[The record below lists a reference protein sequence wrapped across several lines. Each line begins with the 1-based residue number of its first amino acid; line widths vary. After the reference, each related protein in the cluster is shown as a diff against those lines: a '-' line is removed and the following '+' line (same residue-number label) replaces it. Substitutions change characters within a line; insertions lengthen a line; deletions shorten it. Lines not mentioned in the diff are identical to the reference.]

1 MPETDSVLAEC
12 IDLNSTLKK
21 HMTLT
26 IEKSVLGK
34 PVTRIGGYF
43 TDPYY
48 MDAKI
53 GYLFDKIYI
62 PDSVKIITGSA
73 FSECTNV
80 KSIYIP
86 DSVEK
91 IGDKAFEECTNLQSV
106 RLPNDLDKIEFGCFY
121 NCKNLRKI
129 VIPNGVQKIESNA
142 FVGCEKLEI
151 YIPASV
157 KKIGKYITLTD
168 VKKIYC
174 QKNTVAQKYAKKNKV
189 AVEIT
194 GTKRTQQNYVAQ
206 KLLLKKNAVTLK
218 PDSSYRVEAEM
229 VPFYASKQEL
239 AYSSNKPEIAAVSDE
254 GFVTAKKAGSAVIT
268 VKTTDGSKKKVK
280 LKVTVRPGKPV
291 NFIVQKNTVA
301 QKYAKKNKVAV
312 EITGTKRTQQNYV
325 AQKLLLKKNAVT
337 LKPDSSYRVEAEMVP
352 FYASKQELAYSSNK
366 PEIAAVS
373 DEGFVT
379 AKKAGSA
386 VITVKTTDGSKK
398 KVKLKV
404 TVRPGK
410 PVNFIVQKKG
420 KKKAVFSWDPV
431 AGAAGY
437 EVAQADSQKGKYTTI
452 WQQKKKTSVELKIS
466 KDKYYKVRAWY
477 KKDGELIYGAF
488 SKAIKAS

>member
-1 MPETDSVLAEC
+1 MFRQFKNIMLKGIMLFALFCILPIMAANAADNEANPFEGKIYESDYAYFENAVAVNHVVYRYMPETDSVLAEC

-34 PVTRIGGYF
+34 PVTEIGGYF

-62 PDSVKIITGSA
+62 PDSVKSINGPS

-86 DSVEK
+86 DSVKK
-91 IGDKAFEECTNLQSV
+91 IDGQAFEECTSLQSV
-106 RLPNDLDKIEFGCFY
+106 RLPNGLKEIKYGCFY

-129 VIPNGVQKIESNA
+129 VIPNGVQKIGADA
-142 FVGCEKLEI
+142 FAGCEKLEI
-151 YIPASV
+151 YIPTSV
-157 KKIGKYITLTD
+157 RKIGKYITLTD

-174 QKNTVAQKYAKKNKV
+174 QKNTVAYKYAKKNKV

-218 PDSSYRVEAEM
+218 PNSSYRVEAEM

-239 AYSSNKPEIAAVSDE
+239 AYSSNKPEIVAVSDE

-268 VKTTDGSKKKVK
+268 VKTTDGSKKKVR
-280 LKVTVRPGKPV
+280 LKVTVRPEKPV
-291 NFIVQKNTVA
+291 NFIA
-301 QKYAKKNKVAV
+301 
-312 EITGTKRTQQNYV
+312 
-325 AQKLLLKKNAVT
+325 
-337 LKPDSSYRVEAEMVP
+337 
-352 FYASKQELAYSSNK
+352 
-366 PEIAAVS
+366 
-373 DEGFVT
+373 
-379 AKKAGSA
+379 
-386 VITVKTTDGSKK
+386 
-398 KVKLKV
+398 
-404 TVRPGK
+404 
-410 PVNFIVQKKG
+410 QKKG

-452 WQQKKKTSVELKIS
+452 CQQKKKTSVELKIS

>member
-1 MPETDSVLAEC
+1 MFRQFKNIMLKGIMLFALFCILPVLAAHAADNEANPFEGKIYSSGYAYFENAVAVNHVVYRYMPETDSVLAEC

-34 PVTRIGGYF
+34 PVTEIGGYF

-291 NFIVQKNTVA
+291 NFIVQK
-301 QKYAKKNKVAV
+301 
-312 EITGTKRTQQNYV
+312 
-325 AQKLLLKKNAVT
+325 
-337 LKPDSSYRVEAEMVP
+337 
-352 FYASKQELAYSSNK
+352 
-366 PEIAAVS
+366 
-373 DEGFVT
+373 
-379 AKKAGSA
+379 
-386 VITVKTTDGSKK
+386 
-398 KVKLKV
+398 
-404 TVRPGK
+404 
-410 PVNFIVQKKG
+410 KG

-466 KDKYYKVRAWY
+466 KDKYYKVSAWY

>member
-1 MPETDSVLAEC
+1 MFRQFKNIMLKGIMLFALFCILPVMAANAADNEENPFEGKIYESDYAYFENAVAVNHVVYRYMPETDSVLAEC

-34 PVTRIGGYF
+34 PVTEIGGYF

-62 PDSVKIITGSA
+62 PDSVKSINGPS

-91 IGDKAFEECTNLQSV
+91 IDDQAFEECTSLQSV
-106 RLPNDLDKIEFGCFY
+106 RLPNGLKEIKSGCFY

-142 FVGCEKLEI
+142 FTGCKKLEI
-151 YIPASV
+151 YIPTSV
-157 KKIGKYITLTD
+157 RKIGKYITLTD

-174 QKNTVAQKYAKKNKV
+174 QKNTVAYKYAKKNKV

-194 GTKRTQQNYVAQ
+194 GTKRTQQNHVAQ

-218 PDSSYRVEAEM
+218 PNSSYQVEAEM

-254 GFVTAKKAGSAVIT
+254 GVVTAKKAGSAVIT
-268 VKTTDGSKKKVK
+268 VKTTDGSKKKVR
-280 LKVTVRPGKPV
+280 LKVTVRPGKPM
-291 NFIVQKNTVA
+291 NFIA
-301 QKYAKKNKVAV
+301 
-312 EITGTKRTQQNYV
+312 
-325 AQKLLLKKNAVT
+325 
-337 LKPDSSYRVEAEMVP
+337 
-352 FYASKQELAYSSNK
+352 
-366 PEIAAVS
+366 
-373 DEGFVT
+373 
-379 AKKAGSA
+379 
-386 VITVKTTDGSKK
+386 
-398 KVKLKV
+398 
-404 TVRPGK
+404 
-410 PVNFIVQKKG
+410 QKKG

>member
-1 MPETDSVLAEC
+1 MFRQFKNIMLKGIMLFALFCILPIMAANAADNEANPFEGKIYESDYAYFENAVAVNHVVYRYMPETDSVLAEC

-34 PVTRIGGYF
+34 PVTEIGGYF

-62 PDSVKIITGSA
+62 PDSVKSINGPS

-86 DSVEK
+86 DNVEK
-91 IGDKAFEECTNLQSV
+91 IDDQAFEECTSLQSV
-106 RLPNDLDKIEFGCFY
+106 RLPNGLKEIKSGCFY

-142 FVGCEKLEI
+142 FTGCKKLEI
-151 YIPASV
+151 YIPTSV
-157 KKIGKYITLTD
+157 RKIGKYITLTD

-174 QKNTVAQKYAKKNKV
+174 QKNTVAYKYAKKNKV

-194 GTKRTQQNYVAQ
+194 GTKRTQQNHVAQ

-218 PDSSYRVEAEM
+218 PNSSYRVEAEM

-254 GFVTAKKAGSAVIT
+254 GVVTAKKAGSAVIT

-280 LKVTVRPGKPV
+280 LKVTVRPGKPM
-291 NFIVQKNTVA
+291 NFIA
-301 QKYAKKNKVAV
+301 
-312 EITGTKRTQQNYV
+312 
-325 AQKLLLKKNAVT
+325 
-337 LKPDSSYRVEAEMVP
+337 
-352 FYASKQELAYSSNK
+352 
-366 PEIAAVS
+366 
-373 DEGFVT
+373 
-379 AKKAGSA
+379 
-386 VITVKTTDGSKK
+386 
-398 KVKLKV
+398 
-404 TVRPGK
+404 
-410 PVNFIVQKKG
+410 QKKG
-420 KKKAVFSWDPV
+420 KKRAVFSWNPV

-437 EVAQADSQKGKYTTI
+437 EIAQADSQKGKYTTI

>member
-1 MPETDSVLAEC
+1 MFRQFKNIMLKGIMLFALFCILPVMAANAADNEENPFEGKIYESDYAYFENAVAVNHVVYRYMPETDSVLAEC

-34 PVTRIGGYF
+34 PVTEIGGYF

-62 PDSVKIITGSA
+62 PDSVKSINGPS

-91 IGDKAFEECTNLQSV
+91 IDDQAFEECTSLQSV
-106 RLPNDLDKIEFGCFY
+106 RLPNGLKEIKSGCFY

-142 FVGCEKLEI
+142 FTGCKKLEI
-151 YIPASV
+151 YIPTSV
-157 KKIGKYITLTD
+157 RKIGKYITLTD

-174 QKNTVAQKYAKKNKV
+174 QKNTVAYKYAKKNKV

-254 GFVTAKKAGSAVIT
+254 GVVTAKKAGSAVIT
-268 VKTTDGSKKKVK
+268 VKTTDGSKKKVR
-280 LKVTVRPGKPV
+280 LKVTVRPGKPM
-291 NFIVQKNTVA
+291 NFIA
-301 QKYAKKNKVAV
+301 
-312 EITGTKRTQQNYV
+312 
-325 AQKLLLKKNAVT
+325 
-337 LKPDSSYRVEAEMVP
+337 
-352 FYASKQELAYSSNK
+352 
-366 PEIAAVS
+366 
-373 DEGFVT
+373 
-379 AKKAGSA
+379 
-386 VITVKTTDGSKK
+386 
-398 KVKLKV
+398 
-404 TVRPGK
+404 
-410 PVNFIVQKKG
+410 QKKG

>member
-1 MPETDSVLAEC
+1 MFRQFKNIMLKGIMLFALFCILPIMAANAADNEANPFEGKIYESDYAYFENAVAVNHVVYRYMSETDSVLAEC

-34 PVTRIGGYF
+34 PVTEIGGYF

-62 PDSVKIITGSA
+62 PDSVKSINGPS

-86 DSVEK
+86 DSVKK
-91 IGDKAFEECTNLQSV
+91 IDGQAFEECTSLQSV
-106 RLPNDLDKIEFGCFY
+106 RLPNGLKEIKYGCFY

-129 VIPNGVQKIESNA
+129 VIPNGVQKIGADA
-142 FVGCEKLEI
+142 FAGCEKLEI
-151 YIPASV
+151 YIPTSV
-157 KKIGKYITLTD
+157 RKIGKYITLTD

-174 QKNTVAQKYAKKNKV
+174 QKNTVAYKYAKKNKV

-218 PDSSYRVEAEM
+218 PNSSYRVEAEM

-239 AYSSNKPEIAAVSDE
+239 TYSSNKPEIVAVSDE

-280 LKVTVRPGKPV
+280 LKVTVRPEKPV
-291 NFIVQKNTVA
+291 NFIA
-301 QKYAKKNKVAV
+301 
-312 EITGTKRTQQNYV
+312 
-325 AQKLLLKKNAVT
+325 
-337 LKPDSSYRVEAEMVP
+337 
-352 FYASKQELAYSSNK
+352 
-366 PEIAAVS
+366 
-373 DEGFVT
+373 
-379 AKKAGSA
+379 
-386 VITVKTTDGSKK
+386 
-398 KVKLKV
+398 
-404 TVRPGK
+404 
-410 PVNFIVQKKG
+410 QKKG

-452 WQQKKKTSVELKIS
+452 CQQKKKTSVELKIS

>member
-1 MPETDSVLAEC
+1 MFRQFKNIMLKGIMLFALFCILPIMAANAADNEANPFEGKIYESDYAYFENAVAVNHVVYRYMPETDSVLAEC

-34 PVTRIGGYF
+34 PVTEIGGYF

-62 PDSVKIITGSA
+62 PDSVKSINGPS

-86 DSVEK
+86 DSVKK
-91 IGDKAFEECTNLQSV
+91 IDGQAFEECTSLQSV
-106 RLPNDLDKIEFGCFY
+106 RLPNGLKEIKYGCFY

-129 VIPNGVQKIESNA
+129 VIPNGVQKIGADA
-142 FVGCEKLEI
+142 FAGCEKLEI
-151 YIPASV
+151 YIPTSV
-157 KKIGKYITLTD
+157 RKIGKYITLTD

-174 QKNTVAQKYAKKNKV
+174 QKNTVAYKYAKKNKV

-218 PDSSYRVEAEM
+218 PNSSYRVEAEM

-268 VKTTDGSKKKVK
+268 VKTTDGSKKKVR
-280 LKVTVRPGKPV
+280 LKVTVRPEKPV
-291 NFIVQKNTVA
+291 NFIA
-301 QKYAKKNKVAV
+301 
-312 EITGTKRTQQNYV
+312 
-325 AQKLLLKKNAVT
+325 
-337 LKPDSSYRVEAEMVP
+337 
-352 FYASKQELAYSSNK
+352 
-366 PEIAAVS
+366 
-373 DEGFVT
+373 
-379 AKKAGSA
+379 
-386 VITVKTTDGSKK
+386 
-398 KVKLKV
+398 
-404 TVRPGK
+404 
-410 PVNFIVQKKG
+410 QKKG

-452 WQQKKKTSVELKIS
+452 CQQKKKTSVELKIS

>member
-1 MPETDSVLAEC
+1 MFRQFKNIMLKGIMLFALFCILPVMAANAADNEENPFEGKIYESDYAYFENAVAVNHVVYRYMPETDSVLAEC

-34 PVTRIGGYF
+34 PVTEIGGYF

-62 PDSVKIITGSA
+62 PDSVKSINGPS

-91 IGDKAFEECTNLQSV
+91 IDDQAFEECTSLQSV
-106 RLPNDLDKIEFGCFY
+106 RLPNGLKEIKSGCFY

-142 FVGCEKLEI
+142 FTGCKKLEI
-151 YIPASV
+151 YIPTSV
-157 KKIGKYITLTD
+157 RKIGKYITLTD

-174 QKNTVAQKYAKKNKV
+174 QKNTVAYKYAKKNKV

-194 GTKRTQQNYVAQ
+194 GTKRTQQNHVAQ

-218 PDSSYRVEAEM
+218 PNSSYQVEAEM

-254 GFVTAKKAGSAVIT
+254 GVVTAKKAGSAVIT
-268 VKTTDGSKKKVK
+268 VKTTDGSKKKVR
-280 LKVTVRPGKPV
+280 LKVTVRPGKPM
-291 NFIVQKNTVA
+291 NFIA
-301 QKYAKKNKVAV
+301 
-312 EITGTKRTQQNYV
+312 
-325 AQKLLLKKNAVT
+325 
-337 LKPDSSYRVEAEMVP
+337 
-352 FYASKQELAYSSNK
+352 
-366 PEIAAVS
+366 
-373 DEGFVT
+373 
-379 AKKAGSA
+379 
-386 VITVKTTDGSKK
+386 
-398 KVKLKV
+398 
-404 TVRPGK
+404 
-410 PVNFIVQKKG
+410 QKKG

-437 EVAQADSQKGKYTTI
+437 EIAQADSQKGKYSTV

>member
-1 MPETDSVLAEC
+1 MFRQFKNIMLKGIMLFALFCILPVMAANAADNEANPFEGKIYESDYAYFENAVAVNHVVYRYMPETDSVLAEC

-26 IEKSVLGK
+26 IEKNVLGK
-34 PVTRIGGYF
+34 PVTEIGGYF

-62 PDSVKIITGSA
+62 PDSVKSINGPS

-86 DSVEK
+86 DSVKK
-91 IGDKAFEECTNLQSV
+91 IDGQAFEECTSLQSV
-106 RLPNDLDKIEFGCFY
+106 RLPNGLKEIKYGCFY

-129 VIPNGVQKIESNA
+129 VIPNGVQKIGADA
-142 FVGCEKLEI
+142 FAGCEKLEI

-157 KKIGKYITLTD
+157 RKIGKYITLTD

-174 QKNTVAQKYAKKNKV
+174 QKNTVAYKYAKKNKV

-218 PDSSYRVEAEM
+218 PNSFYRVEAEM

-268 VKTTDGSKKKVK
+268 VKTTDGSKKKVR
-280 LKVTVRPGKPV
+280 LKVTVRPEKPV
-291 NFIVQKNTVA
+291 NFIA
-301 QKYAKKNKVAV
+301 
-312 EITGTKRTQQNYV
+312 
-325 AQKLLLKKNAVT
+325 
-337 LKPDSSYRVEAEMVP
+337 
-352 FYASKQELAYSSNK
+352 
-366 PEIAAVS
+366 
-373 DEGFVT
+373 
-379 AKKAGSA
+379 
-386 VITVKTTDGSKK
+386 
-398 KVKLKV
+398 
-404 TVRPGK
+404 
-410 PVNFIVQKKG
+410 QKKG

-452 WQQKKKTSVELKIS
+452 CQQKKKTSVELKIS

>member
-1 MPETDSVLAEC
+1 MFRQFKNIMLKGIMLFALFCILPVMAANAADNEENPFEGKIYESDYAYFENAVAVNHVVYRYMPETDSVLAEC

-34 PVTRIGGYF
+34 PVTEIGGYF

-62 PDSVKIITGSA
+62 PDSVKSINGPS

-91 IGDKAFEECTNLQSV
+91 IDDQAFEECTSLQSV
-106 RLPNDLDKIEFGCFY
+106 RLPNGLKEIKSGCFY

-142 FVGCEKLEI
+142 FTGCKKLEI
-151 YIPASV
+151 YIPTSV
-157 KKIGKYITLTD
+157 RKIGKYITLTD

-174 QKNTVAQKYAKKNKV
+174 QKNTVAYKYAKKNKV

-194 GTKRTQQNYVAQ
+194 GTKRTQQNHVAQ

-218 PDSSYRVEAEM
+218 PNSSYQVEAEM

-254 GFVTAKKAGSAVIT
+254 GVVTAKKAGSAVIT
-268 VKTTDGSKKKVK
+268 VKTTDGSKKKVR
-280 LKVTVRPGKPV
+280 LKVTVRPGKPM
-291 NFIVQKNTVA
+291 NFIA
-301 QKYAKKNKVAV
+301 
-312 EITGTKRTQQNYV
+312 
-325 AQKLLLKKNAVT
+325 
-337 LKPDSSYRVEAEMVP
+337 
-352 FYASKQELAYSSNK
+352 
-366 PEIAAVS
+366 
-373 DEGFVT
+373 
-379 AKKAGSA
+379 
-386 VITVKTTDGSKK
+386 
-398 KVKLKV
+398 
-404 TVRPGK
+404 
-410 PVNFIVQKKG
+410 QKKG

-437 EVAQADSQKGKYTTI
+437 EIAQADSQKGKYTTI

>member
-1 MPETDSVLAEC
+1 MFRQFKNIMLKGIMLFALFCILPVMAANAADNEENPFEGKIYESDYAYFENAVAVNHVVYRYMPETDSVLAEC

-34 PVTRIGGYF
+34 PVTEIGGYF

-62 PDSVKIITGSA
+62 PDSVKSINGPS

-86 DSVEK
+86 DNVEK
-91 IGDKAFEECTNLQSV
+91 IDDQAFEECTSLQSV
-106 RLPNDLDKIEFGCFY
+106 RLPNGLKEIKSGCFY

-142 FVGCEKLEI
+142 FTGCKKLEI
-151 YIPASV
+151 YIPTSV
-157 KKIGKYITLTD
+157 RKIGKYITLTD

-174 QKNTVAQKYAKKNKV
+174 QKNTVAYKYAKKNKV

-194 GTKRTQQNYVAQ
+194 GTKRTQQNHVAQ

-218 PDSSYRVEAEM
+218 PNSSYRVEAEM

-254 GFVTAKKAGSAVIT
+254 GVVTAKKAGSAVIT

-280 LKVTVRPGKPV
+280 LKVTVRPGKPM
-291 NFIVQKNTVA
+291 NFIA
-301 QKYAKKNKVAV
+301 
-312 EITGTKRTQQNYV
+312 
-325 AQKLLLKKNAVT
+325 
-337 LKPDSSYRVEAEMVP
+337 
-352 FYASKQELAYSSNK
+352 
-366 PEIAAVS
+366 
-373 DEGFVT
+373 
-379 AKKAGSA
+379 
-386 VITVKTTDGSKK
+386 
-398 KVKLKV
+398 
-404 TVRPGK
+404 
-410 PVNFIVQKKG
+410 QKKG
-420 KKKAVFSWDPV
+420 KKRAVFSWNPV
-431 AGAAGY
+431 AGAVGY

-452 WQQKKKTSVELKIS
+452 CQQKKKTSVELKIS

>member
-1 MPETDSVLAEC
+1 MFRQFKNIMLKGIMLFALFCILPIMAANAADNEANPFEGKIYESDYAYFENAVAVNHVVYRYMPETDSVLAEC

-26 IEKSVLGK
+26 IEKNVLGK
-34 PVTRIGGYF
+34 PVTEIGGYF

-62 PDSVKIITGSA
+62 PDSVKSINGPS

-86 DSVEK
+86 DSVKK
-91 IGDKAFEECTNLQSV
+91 IDGQAFEECTSLQSV
-106 RLPNDLDKIEFGCFY
+106 RLPNGLKEIKYGCFY

-129 VIPNGVQKIESNA
+129 VIPNGVQKIGADA
-142 FVGCEKLEI
+142 FPGCEKLEI
-151 YIPASV
+151 YIPTSV
-157 KKIGKYITLTD
+157 RKIGKYITLTD

-174 QKNTVAQKYAKKNKV
+174 QKNTVAYKYAKKNKV

-218 PDSSYRVEAEM
+218 PNSSYRVEAEM

-268 VKTTDGSKKKVK
+268 VKTTDGSKKKVR
-280 LKVTVRPGKPV
+280 LKVTVRPEKPV
-291 NFIVQKNTVA
+291 NFIA
-301 QKYAKKNKVAV
+301 
-312 EITGTKRTQQNYV
+312 
-325 AQKLLLKKNAVT
+325 
-337 LKPDSSYRVEAEMVP
+337 
-352 FYASKQELAYSSNK
+352 
-366 PEIAAVS
+366 
-373 DEGFVT
+373 
-379 AKKAGSA
+379 
-386 VITVKTTDGSKK
+386 
-398 KVKLKV
+398 
-404 TVRPGK
+404 
-410 PVNFIVQKKG
+410 QKKG

-452 WQQKKKTSVELKIS
+452 CQQKKKTSVELKIS

>member
-1 MPETDSVLAEC
+1 MFRQLKNIMLKGIMLFALFCILPIMAANAADNEANPFEGKIYESDYAYFENAVAVNHVVYRYMPETDSVLAEC

-34 PVTRIGGYF
+34 PVTEIGGYF

-62 PDSVKIITGSA
+62 PDSVKSINGPS

-86 DSVEK
+86 DSVKK
-91 IGDKAFEECTNLQSV
+91 IDGQAFEECTSLQSV
-106 RLPNDLDKIEFGCFY
+106 RLPNGLKEIKYGCFY

-129 VIPNGVQKIESNA
+129 VIPNGVQKIGADA
-142 FVGCEKLEI
+142 FAGCEKLEI
-151 YIPASV
+151 YIPTSV
-157 KKIGKYITLTD
+157 RKIGKYITLTD

-174 QKNTVAQKYAKKNKV
+174 QKNTVAYKYAKKNKV

-218 PDSSYRVEAEM
+218 PNSSYRVEAEM

-239 AYSSNKPEIAAVSDE
+239 AYSSNKPEIVAVSDE

-268 VKTTDGSKKKVK
+268 VKTTDGSKKKVR
-280 LKVTVRPGKPV
+280 LKVTVRPGKSV
-291 NFIVQKNTVA
+291 NFV
-301 QKYAKKNKVAV
+301 
-312 EITGTKRTQQNYV
+312 
-325 AQKLLLKKNAVT
+325 
-337 LKPDSSYRVEAEMVP
+337 
-352 FYASKQELAYSSNK
+352 
-366 PEIAAVS
+366 
-373 DEGFVT
+373 
-379 AKKAGSA
+379 
-386 VITVKTTDGSKK
+386 
-398 KVKLKV
+398 
-404 TVRPGK
+404 
-410 PVNFIVQKKG
+410 VQKKG

>member
-1 MPETDSVLAEC
+1 MFRQFKNIMLKGIMLFALFCILPVMAAHAADNEANPFEGKIYESDYAYFENAVAVNHVVYRYMPETDSVLAEC

-26 IEKSVLGK
+26 IEKNVLGK
-34 PVTRIGGYF
+34 PVTEIGGYF

-62 PDSVKIITGSA
+62 PDSVKSINGPS

-86 DSVEK
+86 DSVKK
-91 IGDKAFEECTNLQSV
+91 IDGQAFEECTSLQSV
-106 RLPNDLDKIEFGCFY
+106 RLPNGLKEIKYGCFY

-129 VIPNGVQKIESNA
+129 VIPNGVQKIGADA
-142 FVGCEKLEI
+142 FAGCEKLEI
-151 YIPASV
+151 YIPTSV
-157 KKIGKYITLTD
+157 RKIGKYITLTD

-174 QKNTVAQKYAKKNKV
+174 QKNTVAYKYAKKNKV

-218 PDSSYRVEAEM
+218 PNSSYRVEAEM

-239 AYSSNKPEIAAVSDE
+239 TYSSNKPEIVAVSDE

-280 LKVTVRPGKPV
+280 LKVTVRPEKPV
-291 NFIVQKNTVA
+291 NFIA
-301 QKYAKKNKVAV
+301 
-312 EITGTKRTQQNYV
+312 
-325 AQKLLLKKNAVT
+325 
-337 LKPDSSYRVEAEMVP
+337 
-352 FYASKQELAYSSNK
+352 
-366 PEIAAVS
+366 
-373 DEGFVT
+373 
-379 AKKAGSA
+379 
-386 VITVKTTDGSKK
+386 
-398 KVKLKV
+398 
-404 TVRPGK
+404 
-410 PVNFIVQKKG
+410 QKKG

-452 WQQKKKTSVELKIS
+452 CQQKKKTSVELKIS

>member
-1 MPETDSVLAEC
+1 MFRQFKNIMLKGIMLFALFCILPIMAANAADNEANPFEGKIYESDYAYFENAVAVNHVVYRYMPETDSVLAEC

-26 IEKSVLGK
+26 IEKNVLGK
-34 PVTRIGGYF
+34 PVTEIGGYF

-62 PDSVKIITGSA
+62 PDSVKSINGPS

-86 DSVEK
+86 DSVKK
-91 IGDKAFEECTNLQSV
+91 IDGQAFEECTSLQSV
-106 RLPNDLDKIEFGCFY
+106 RLPNGLKEIKYGCFY

-129 VIPNGVQKIESNA
+129 VVPNGVQKIGADA
-142 FVGCEKLEI
+142 FAGCEKLEI
-151 YIPASV
+151 YIPTSV
-157 KKIGKYITLTD
+157 RKIGKYITLTD

-174 QKNTVAQKYAKKNKV
+174 QKNTVAYKYAKKNKV

-218 PDSSYRVEAEM
+218 PNSSYRVEAEM

-239 AYSSNKPEIAAVSDE
+239 TYSSNKPEIVAVSDE

-280 LKVTVRPGKPV
+280 LKVTVRPEKPV
-291 NFIVQKNTVA
+291 NFIA
-301 QKYAKKNKVAV
+301 
-312 EITGTKRTQQNYV
+312 
-325 AQKLLLKKNAVT
+325 
-337 LKPDSSYRVEAEMVP
+337 
-352 FYASKQELAYSSNK
+352 
-366 PEIAAVS
+366 
-373 DEGFVT
+373 
-379 AKKAGSA
+379 
-386 VITVKTTDGSKK
+386 
-398 KVKLKV
+398 
-404 TVRPGK
+404 
-410 PVNFIVQKKG
+410 QKKG

-452 WQQKKKTSVELKIS
+452 CQQKKKTSVELKIS

>member
-1 MPETDSVLAEC
+1 MFRQFKNIMLKGIMLFALFCILPVMAANAADNEENPFEGKIYESDYAYFENAVAVNHVVYRYMPETDSVLAEC

-34 PVTRIGGYF
+34 PVTEIGGYF

-62 PDSVKIITGSA
+62 PDSVKSINGPS

-86 DSVEK
+86 DNVEK
-91 IGDKAFEECTNLQSV
+91 IDDQAFEECTSLQSV
-106 RLPNDLDKIEFGCFY
+106 RLPNGLKEIKSGCFY

-142 FVGCEKLEI
+142 FTGCKKLEI
-151 YIPASV
+151 YIPTSV
-157 KKIGKYITLTD
+157 RKIGKYITLTD

-174 QKNTVAQKYAKKNKV
+174 QKNTVAYKYAKKNKV

-194 GTKRTQQNYVAQ
+194 GTKRTQQNHVAQ

-218 PDSSYRVEAEM
+218 PNSSYRVEAEM

-254 GFVTAKKAGSAVIT
+254 GVVTAKKAGSAVIT

-280 LKVTVRPGKPV
+280 LKVTVRPGKPM
-291 NFIVQKNTVA
+291 NFIA
-301 QKYAKKNKVAV
+301 
-312 EITGTKRTQQNYV
+312 
-325 AQKLLLKKNAVT
+325 
-337 LKPDSSYRVEAEMVP
+337 
-352 FYASKQELAYSSNK
+352 
-366 PEIAAVS
+366 
-373 DEGFVT
+373 
-379 AKKAGSA
+379 
-386 VITVKTTDGSKK
+386 
-398 KVKLKV
+398 
-404 TVRPGK
+404 
-410 PVNFIVQKKG
+410 QKKG
-420 KKKAVFSWDPV
+420 KKRAVFSWNPV

-437 EVAQADSQKGKYTTI
+437 EIAQADSQKGKYTTV

>member
-1 MPETDSVLAEC
+1 MFRQFKNIMLKGIMLFALFCILPIMAANAADNEANPFEGKIYESDYAYFENAVAVNHVVYRYMPETDSVLAEC

-26 IEKSVLGK
+26 IEKNVLGK
-34 PVTRIGGYF
+34 PVTEIGGYF

-62 PDSVKIITGSA
+62 LDSVKSINGPS

-86 DSVEK
+86 DSVKK
-91 IGDKAFEECTNLQSV
+91 IDGQAFEECTSLQSV
-106 RLPNDLDKIEFGCFY
+106 RLPNGLKEIKYGCFY

-129 VIPNGVQKIESNA
+129 VIPNGVQKIGADA
-142 FVGCEKLEI
+142 FAGCEKLEI
-151 YIPASV
+151 YIPTSV
-157 KKIGKYITLTD
+157 RKIGKYITLTD

-174 QKNTVAQKYAKKNKV
+174 QKNTVAYKYAKKNKV

-218 PDSSYRVEAEM
+218 PNSSYRVEAEM

-239 AYSSNKPEIAAVSDE
+239 TYSSNKPEIVAVSDE

-280 LKVTVRPGKPV
+280 LKVTVRPEKPV
-291 NFIVQKNTVA
+291 NFIA
-301 QKYAKKNKVAV
+301 
-312 EITGTKRTQQNYV
+312 
-325 AQKLLLKKNAVT
+325 
-337 LKPDSSYRVEAEMVP
+337 
-352 FYASKQELAYSSNK
+352 
-366 PEIAAVS
+366 
-373 DEGFVT
+373 
-379 AKKAGSA
+379 
-386 VITVKTTDGSKK
+386 
-398 KVKLKV
+398 
-404 TVRPGK
+404 
-410 PVNFIVQKKG
+410 QKKG

-452 WQQKKKTSVELKIS
+452 CQQKKKTSVELKIS

>member
-1 MPETDSVLAEC
+1 MFRQFKNIMLKGIMLFALFCILPIMAANAADNEANPFEGKIYESDYAYFENAVAVNHVVYRYMPETDSVLAEC

-34 PVTRIGGYF
+34 PVTEIGGYF

-62 PDSVKIITGSA
+62 PDSVKSINGPS

-86 DSVEK
+86 DNVEK
-91 IGDKAFEECTNLQSV
+91 IDDQAFEECTSLQSV
-106 RLPNDLDKIEFGCFY
+106 RLPNGLKEIKSGCFY

-142 FVGCEKLEI
+142 FTGCKKLEI
-151 YIPASV
+151 YIPTSV
-157 KKIGKYITLTD
+157 RKIGKYITLTD

-174 QKNTVAQKYAKKNKV
+174 QKNTVAYKYAKKNKV

-194 GTKRTQQNYVAQ
+194 GTKRTQQNHVAQ

-218 PDSSYRVEAEM
+218 PNSSYRVEAEM

-254 GFVTAKKAGSAVIT
+254 GVVTAKKAGSAVIT

-280 LKVTVRPGKPV
+280 LKVTVRPGKPM
-291 NFIVQKNTVA
+291 NFIA
-301 QKYAKKNKVAV
+301 
-312 EITGTKRTQQNYV
+312 
-325 AQKLLLKKNAVT
+325 
-337 LKPDSSYRVEAEMVP
+337 
-352 FYASKQELAYSSNK
+352 
-366 PEIAAVS
+366 
-373 DEGFVT
+373 
-379 AKKAGSA
+379 
-386 VITVKTTDGSKK
+386 
-398 KVKLKV
+398 
-404 TVRPGK
+404 
-410 PVNFIVQKKG
+410 QKKG
-420 KKKAVFSWDPV
+420 KKRAVFSWNPV

-437 EVAQADSQKGKYTTI
+437 EIAQADSQKGKYTTV
-452 WQQKKKTSVELKIS
+452 WQQKRKTSVKLKVS
-466 KDKYYKVRAWY
+466 KGKYYKVRAWY

>member
-1 MPETDSVLAEC
+1 MFRQFKNIMLKGIMLFALFCILPIMAANAADNEANPFEGKIYESDYAYFENAVAVNHVVYRYMPETDSVLAEC

-26 IEKSVLGK
+26 IEKNVLGK
-34 PVTRIGGYF
+34 PVTEIGGYF

-62 PDSVKIITGSA
+62 PDSVKSINGPS

-86 DSVEK
+86 DSVKK
-91 IGDKAFEECTNLQSV
+91 IDGQAFEECTSLQSV
-106 RLPNDLDKIEFGCFY
+106 RLPNGLKEIKYGCFY

-129 VIPNGVQKIESNA
+129 VIPNGVQKIGADA
-142 FVGCEKLEI
+142 FAGCEKLEI
-151 YIPASV
+151 YIPTSV
-157 KKIGKYITLTD
+157 RKIGKYITLTD

-174 QKNTVAQKYAKKNKV
+174 QKNTVAYKYAKKNKV

-218 PDSSYRVEAEM
+218 PNSSYRVEAEM

-239 AYSSNKPEIAAVSDE
+239 TYSSNKPEIVAVSDE

-280 LKVTVRPGKPV
+280 LKETVRPEKPV
-291 NFIVQKNTVA
+291 NFIA
-301 QKYAKKNKVAV
+301 
-312 EITGTKRTQQNYV
+312 
-325 AQKLLLKKNAVT
+325 
-337 LKPDSSYRVEAEMVP
+337 
-352 FYASKQELAYSSNK
+352 
-366 PEIAAVS
+366 
-373 DEGFVT
+373 
-379 AKKAGSA
+379 
-386 VITVKTTDGSKK
+386 
-398 KVKLKV
+398 
-404 TVRPGK
+404 
-410 PVNFIVQKKG
+410 QKKG

-452 WQQKKKTSVELKIS
+452 CQQKKKTSVELKIS

>member
-1 MPETDSVLAEC
+1 MFRQFKNIMLKGIMLFALFCILPVMAANAADNEENPFEGKIYESDYAYFENAVAVNHVVYRYMPETDSVLAEC

-34 PVTRIGGYF
+34 PVTEIGGYF

-62 PDSVKIITGSA
+62 PDSVKSINGPS

-86 DSVEK
+86 DNVEK
-91 IGDKAFEECTNLQSV
+91 IDDQAFEECTSLQSV
-106 RLPNDLDKIEFGCFY
+106 RLPNGLKEIKSGCFY

-142 FVGCEKLEI
+142 FTGCKKLEI
-151 YIPASV
+151 YIPTSV
-157 KKIGKYITLTD
+157 RKIGKYITLTD

-174 QKNTVAQKYAKKNKV
+174 QKNTVAYKYAKKNKV

-194 GTKRTQQNYVAQ
+194 GTKRTQQNHVAQ

-218 PDSSYRVEAEM
+218 PNSSYRVEAEM

-268 VKTTDGSKKKVK
+268 VKTTDGSKKKVR
-280 LKVTVRPGKPV
+280 LKVTVRPEKPV
-291 NFIVQKNTVA
+291 NFIA
-301 QKYAKKNKVAV
+301 
-312 EITGTKRTQQNYV
+312 
-325 AQKLLLKKNAVT
+325 
-337 LKPDSSYRVEAEMVP
+337 
-352 FYASKQELAYSSNK
+352 
-366 PEIAAVS
+366 
-373 DEGFVT
+373 
-379 AKKAGSA
+379 
-386 VITVKTTDGSKK
+386 
-398 KVKLKV
+398 
-404 TVRPGK
+404 
-410 PVNFIVQKKG
+410 QKKG

-452 WQQKKKTSVELKIS
+452 CQQKKKTSVELKIS

>member
-1 MPETDSVLAEC
+1 MFRQFKNIMLKGIMLFALFCILPIMAANAADNEANPFEGKIYESDYAYFENAVAVNHVVYRYMPETDSVLAEC

-26 IEKSVLGK
+26 IEKNVLGK
-34 PVTRIGGYF
+34 PVTEIGGYF

-62 PDSVKIITGSA
+62 PDSVKSINGPS

-86 DSVEK
+86 ESVKK
-91 IGDKAFEECTNLQSV
+91 IDGQAFEECTSLQSV
-106 RLPNDLDKIEFGCFY
+106 RLPNGLKEIKYGCFY

-129 VIPNGVQKIESNA
+129 VIPNGVQKIGADA
-142 FVGCEKLEI
+142 FAGCEKLEI
-151 YIPASV
+151 YIPTSV
-157 KKIGKYITLTD
+157 RKIGKYITLTD

-174 QKNTVAQKYAKKNKV
+174 QKNTVAYKYAKKNKV

-218 PDSSYRVEAEM
+218 PNSSYRVEAEM

-239 AYSSNKPEIAAVSDE
+239 TYSSNKPEIVAVSDE

-280 LKVTVRPGKPV
+280 LKVTVRPEKPV
-291 NFIVQKNTVA
+291 NFIA
-301 QKYAKKNKVAV
+301 
-312 EITGTKRTQQNYV
+312 
-325 AQKLLLKKNAVT
+325 
-337 LKPDSSYRVEAEMVP
+337 
-352 FYASKQELAYSSNK
+352 
-366 PEIAAVS
+366 
-373 DEGFVT
+373 
-379 AKKAGSA
+379 
-386 VITVKTTDGSKK
+386 
-398 KVKLKV
+398 
-404 TVRPGK
+404 
-410 PVNFIVQKKG
+410 QKKG

-452 WQQKKKTSVELKIS
+452 CQQKKKTSVELKIS

>member
-1 MPETDSVLAEC
+1 MFRQFKNIMLKGIMLFALFCILPIMAANAADNEANPFEGKIYESDYAYFENAVAVNHVVYRYMPETDSVLAEC

-26 IEKSVLGK
+26 IEKNVLGK
-34 PVTRIGGYF
+34 PVTEIGGYF

-62 PDSVKIITGSA
+62 PDSVKSINGPS

-86 DSVEK
+86 DSVKK
-91 IGDKAFEECTNLQSV
+91 IDGQAFEECTSLQSV
-106 RLPNDLDKIEFGCFY
+106 RLPNGLKEIKYGCFY

-129 VIPNGVQKIESNA
+129 VIPNGVQKIGADA
-142 FVGCEKLEI
+142 FAGCEKLEI
-151 YIPASV
+151 YIPTSV
-157 KKIGKYITLTD
+157 RKIGKYITLTD

-174 QKNTVAQKYAKKNKV
+174 QKNTVAYKYAKKNKV

-218 PDSSYRVEAEM
+218 PNSSYRVEAEM

-239 AYSSNKPEIAAVSDE
+239 TYSSNKPEIVAVSDE

-280 LKVTVRPGKPV
+280 LKVTVRPEKPV
-291 NFIVQKNTVA
+291 NFIA
-301 QKYAKKNKVAV
+301 
-312 EITGTKRTQQNYV
+312 
-325 AQKLLLKKNAVT
+325 
-337 LKPDSSYRVEAEMVP
+337 
-352 FYASKQELAYSSNK
+352 
-366 PEIAAVS
+366 
-373 DEGFVT
+373 
-379 AKKAGSA
+379 
-386 VITVKTTDGSKK
+386 
-398 KVKLKV
+398 
-404 TVRPGK
+404 
-410 PVNFIVQKKG
+410 QKKG

-452 WQQKKKTSVELKIS
+452 CQQKKKTSVELKIS

-477 KKDGELIYGAF
+477 KKDGELIYGA
-488 SKAIKAS
+488 

>member
-1 MPETDSVLAEC
+1 MFRQFKNIMLKGIMLFALFCILPVIAANAADNEENPFEGKIYESDYAYFENAVAVNHVVYRYMPETDSVLAEC

-34 PVTRIGGYF
+34 PVTEIGGYF

-62 PDSVKIITGSA
+62 PDSVKSINGPS

-91 IGDKAFEECTNLQSV
+91 IDDQAFEECTSLQSV
-106 RLPNDLDKIEFGCFY
+106 RLPNGLKEIKSGCFY

-142 FVGCEKLEI
+142 FTGCKKLEI
-151 YIPASV
+151 YIPTSV
-157 KKIGKYITLTD
+157 RKIGKYITLTD

-174 QKNTVAQKYAKKNKV
+174 QKNTVAYKYAKKNKV

-194 GTKRTQQNYVAQ
+194 GTKRTQQNHVAQ

-218 PDSSYRVEAEM
+218 PNSSYQVEAEM

-254 GFVTAKKAGSAVIT
+254 GVVTAKKAGSAVIT
-268 VKTTDGSKKKVK
+268 VKTTDGSKKKVR
-280 LKVTVRPGKPV
+280 LKVTVRPGKPM
-291 NFIVQKNTVA
+291 NFIA
-301 QKYAKKNKVAV
+301 
-312 EITGTKRTQQNYV
+312 
-325 AQKLLLKKNAVT
+325 
-337 LKPDSSYRVEAEMVP
+337 
-352 FYASKQELAYSSNK
+352 
-366 PEIAAVS
+366 
-373 DEGFVT
+373 
-379 AKKAGSA
+379 
-386 VITVKTTDGSKK
+386 
-398 KVKLKV
+398 
-404 TVRPGK
+404 
-410 PVNFIVQKKG
+410 QKKG

-437 EVAQADSQKGKYTTI
+437 EIAQADSQKGKYSTV
-452 WQQKKKTSVELKIS
+452 WQQKRKTSVELKVS
-466 KDKYYKVRAWY
+466 KGKYYKVRAWY
-477 KKDGELIYGAF
+477 KKDGKLIYGAF

>member
-1 MPETDSVLAEC
+1 MFRQFKNIMLKGIMLFALFCILPIMAANAADNEANPFEGKIYESDYAYFENAVAVNHVVYRYMPETDSVLAEC

-26 IEKSVLGK
+26 IEKNVLGK
-34 PVTRIGGYF
+34 PVTEIGGYF

-62 PDSVKIITGSA
+62 PDSVKSINGPS

-86 DSVEK
+86 DSVKK
-91 IGDKAFEECTNLQSV
+91 IDGQAFEECTSLQSV
-106 RLPNDLDKIEFGCFY
+106 RLPNGLKEIKYGCFY

-129 VIPNGVQKIESNA
+129 VIPNGVQKIGADA
-142 FVGCEKLEI
+142 FAGCEKLEI
-151 YIPASV
+151 YIPTSV
-157 KKIGKYITLTD
+157 RKIGKYITLTD

-174 QKNTVAQKYAKKNKV
+174 QKNTVAYKYAKKNKV

-218 PDSSYRVEAEM
+218 PNSTYRVEAEM

-239 AYSSNKPEIAAVSDE
+239 TYSSNKPEIVAVSDE

-280 LKVTVRPGKPV
+280 LKVTVRPEKPV
-291 NFIVQKNTVA
+291 NFIA
-301 QKYAKKNKVAV
+301 
-312 EITGTKRTQQNYV
+312 
-325 AQKLLLKKNAVT
+325 
-337 LKPDSSYRVEAEMVP
+337 
-352 FYASKQELAYSSNK
+352 
-366 PEIAAVS
+366 
-373 DEGFVT
+373 
-379 AKKAGSA
+379 
-386 VITVKTTDGSKK
+386 
-398 KVKLKV
+398 
-404 TVRPGK
+404 
-410 PVNFIVQKKG
+410 QKKG

-452 WQQKKKTSVELKIS
+452 CQQKKKTSVELKIS

>member
-1 MPETDSVLAEC
+1 MFRQFKNIMLKGIMLFALFCILPIMAANAADNEANPFEGKIYESDYAYFENAVAVNHVVYRYMPETDSVLAEC

-26 IEKSVLGK
+26 IEKNVLGK
-34 PVTRIGGYF
+34 PVTEIGGYF

-62 PDSVKIITGSA
+62 PDSVKSINGPS

-86 DSVEK
+86 DSVKK
-91 IGDKAFEECTNLQSV
+91 IDGQAFEECTSLQSV
-106 RLPNDLDKIEFGCFY
+106 RLPNGLKEIKYGCFY

-129 VIPNGVQKIESNA
+129 VIPNGVQKIGADA
-142 FVGCEKLEI
+142 FAGCEKLEI
-151 YIPASV
+151 YIPTSV
-157 KKIGKYITLTD
+157 RKIGKYITLTD

-174 QKNTVAQKYAKKNKV
+174 QKNTVAYKYAKKNKV

-218 PDSSYRVEAEM
+218 PNSSYRVEAEM

-239 AYSSNKPEIAAVSDE
+239 TYSSNKPEIVAVSDE

-268 VKTTDGSKKKVK
+268 VKTTDGSKKKVR
-280 LKVTVRPGKPV
+280 LKVTVRPEKPV
-291 NFIVQKNTVA
+291 NFIA
-301 QKYAKKNKVAV
+301 
-312 EITGTKRTQQNYV
+312 
-325 AQKLLLKKNAVT
+325 
-337 LKPDSSYRVEAEMVP
+337 
-352 FYASKQELAYSSNK
+352 
-366 PEIAAVS
+366 
-373 DEGFVT
+373 
-379 AKKAGSA
+379 
-386 VITVKTTDGSKK
+386 
-398 KVKLKV
+398 
-404 TVRPGK
+404 
-410 PVNFIVQKKG
+410 QKKG

-452 WQQKKKTSVELKIS
+452 CQQKKKTSVELKIS

>member
-1 MPETDSVLAEC
+1 MFRQFKNIMLKSIMLFALFCILPIMAANAADNEANPFEGKIYESDYAYFENAVAVNHVVYRYMPETDSVLAEC

-34 PVTRIGGYF
+34 PVTEIGGYF

-62 PDSVKIITGSA
+62 PDSVKSINGPS

-86 DSVEK
+86 DSVKK
-91 IGDKAFEECTNLQSV
+91 IDGQAFEECTSLQSV
-106 RLPNDLDKIEFGCFY
+106 RLPNGLKEIKYGCFY

-129 VIPNGVQKIESNA
+129 VIPNGVQKIGADA
-142 FVGCEKLEI
+142 FAGCEKLEI
-151 YIPASV
+151 YIPTSV
-157 KKIGKYITLTD
+157 RKIGKYITLTD

-174 QKNTVAQKYAKKNKV
+174 QKNTVAYKYAKKNKV

-218 PDSSYRVEAEM
+218 PNSSYRVEAEM

-268 VKTTDGSKKKVK
+268 VKTTDGSKKKVR
-280 LKVTVRPGKPV
+280 LKVTVRPEKPV
-291 NFIVQKNTVA
+291 NFIA
-301 QKYAKKNKVAV
+301 
-312 EITGTKRTQQNYV
+312 
-325 AQKLLLKKNAVT
+325 
-337 LKPDSSYRVEAEMVP
+337 
-352 FYASKQELAYSSNK
+352 
-366 PEIAAVS
+366 
-373 DEGFVT
+373 
-379 AKKAGSA
+379 
-386 VITVKTTDGSKK
+386 
-398 KVKLKV
+398 
-404 TVRPGK
+404 
-410 PVNFIVQKKG
+410 QKKG

-452 WQQKKKTSVELKIS
+452 CQQKKKTSVELKIS

>member
-1 MPETDSVLAEC
+1 MAANAADNEANPFEGKIYESDYAYFENAVAVNHVVYRYMPETDSVLAEC

-34 PVTRIGGYF
+34 PVTEIGGYF

-62 PDSVKIITGSA
+62 PDSVKSINGPS

-86 DSVEK
+86 DSVKK
-91 IGDKAFEECTNLQSV
+91 IDGQAFEECTSLQSV
-106 RLPNDLDKIEFGCFY
+106 RLPNGLKEIKYGCFY

-129 VIPNGVQKIESNA
+129 VIPNGVQKIGADA
-142 FVGCEKLEI
+142 FAGCEKLEI
-151 YIPASV
+151 YIPTSV
-157 KKIGKYITLTD
+157 RKIGKYITLTD

-174 QKNTVAQKYAKKNKV
+174 QKNTVAYKYAKKNKV

-218 PDSSYRVEAEM
+218 PNSSYRVEAEM

-268 VKTTDGSKKKVK
+268 VKTTDGSKKKVR
-280 LKVTVRPGKPV
+280 LKVTVRPEKPV
-291 NFIVQKNTVA
+291 NFIA
-301 QKYAKKNKVAV
+301 
-312 EITGTKRTQQNYV
+312 
-325 AQKLLLKKNAVT
+325 
-337 LKPDSSYRVEAEMVP
+337 
-352 FYASKQELAYSSNK
+352 
-366 PEIAAVS
+366 
-373 DEGFVT
+373 
-379 AKKAGSA
+379 
-386 VITVKTTDGSKK
+386 
-398 KVKLKV
+398 
-404 TVRPGK
+404 
-410 PVNFIVQKKG
+410 QKKG

-452 WQQKKKTSVELKIS
+452 CQQKKKTSVELKIS

>member
-1 MPETDSVLAEC
+1 MFRQFKNIMLKGIMLFALFCILPIMAANAADNEANPFEGKIYESDYAYFENAVAVNHVVYRYMPETDSVLAEC

-34 PVTRIGGYF
+34 PVTEIGGYF

-62 PDSVKIITGSA
+62 PDSVKSINGPS

-86 DSVEK
+86 DSVKK
-91 IGDKAFEECTNLQSV
+91 IDGQAFEECTSLQSV
-106 RLPNDLDKIEFGCFY
+106 RLPNGLKEIKYGCFY

-129 VIPNGVQKIESNA
+129 VIPNGVQKIGADA
-142 FVGCEKLEI
+142 FAGCEKLEI
-151 YIPASV
+151 YIPTSV
-157 KKIGKYITLTD
+157 RKIGKYITLTD

-174 QKNTVAQKYAKKNKV
+174 QKNTVAYKYAKKNKV

-218 PDSSYRVEAEM
+218 PNSSYRVEAEM

-239 AYSSNKPEIAAVSDE
+239 AYSSNKPEITAVSDE

-268 VKTTDGSKKKVK
+268 VKTTDGSKKKVR
-280 LKVTVRPGKPV
+280 LKVTVRPEKPV
-291 NFIVQKNTVA
+291 NFIA
-301 QKYAKKNKVAV
+301 
-312 EITGTKRTQQNYV
+312 
-325 AQKLLLKKNAVT
+325 
-337 LKPDSSYRVEAEMVP
+337 
-352 FYASKQELAYSSNK
+352 
-366 PEIAAVS
+366 
-373 DEGFVT
+373 
-379 AKKAGSA
+379 
-386 VITVKTTDGSKK
+386 
-398 KVKLKV
+398 
-404 TVRPGK
+404 
-410 PVNFIVQKKG
+410 QKKG

-452 WQQKKKTSVELKIS
+452 CQQKKKTSVELKIS

>member
-1 MPETDSVLAEC
+1 MFRQFKNIMLKGIMLFALFCILPVMAANAADNEANPFEGKIYESDYAYFENAVAVNHVVYRYMPETDSVLAEC

-26 IEKSVLGK
+26 IEKNVLGK
-34 PVTRIGGYF
+34 PVTEIGGYF

-62 PDSVKIITGSA
+62 PDSVKSINGPS

-86 DSVEK
+86 DSVKK
-91 IGDKAFEECTNLQSV
+91 IDGQAFEECTSLQSV
-106 RLPNDLDKIEFGCFY
+106 RLPNGLKEIKYGCFY

-129 VIPNGVQKIESNA
+129 VIPNGVQKIGADA
-142 FVGCEKLEI
+142 FAGCEKLEI

-157 KKIGKYITLTD
+157 RKIGKYITLTD

-174 QKNTVAQKYAKKNKV
+174 QKNTVAYKYAKKNKV

-218 PDSSYRVEAEM
+218 PNSSYRVEAEM

-268 VKTTDGSKKKVK
+268 VKTTDGSKKKVR
-280 LKVTVRPGKPV
+280 LKVTVRPEKPV
-291 NFIVQKNTVA
+291 NFIA
-301 QKYAKKNKVAV
+301 
-312 EITGTKRTQQNYV
+312 
-325 AQKLLLKKNAVT
+325 
-337 LKPDSSYRVEAEMVP
+337 
-352 FYASKQELAYSSNK
+352 
-366 PEIAAVS
+366 
-373 DEGFVT
+373 
-379 AKKAGSA
+379 
-386 VITVKTTDGSKK
+386 
-398 KVKLKV
+398 
-404 TVRPGK
+404 
-410 PVNFIVQKKG
+410 QKKG

-452 WQQKKKTSVELKIS
+452 CQQKKKTSVELKIS

>member
-1 MPETDSVLAEC
+1 MFRQFKNIMLKGIMLFALFCILPIMAANAADNEANPFEGKIYESDYAYFENAVAVNHVVYRYMPETDSVLAEC

-26 IEKSVLGK
+26 IEKNVLGK
-34 PVTRIGGYF
+34 PVTEIGGYF

-62 PDSVKIITGSA
+62 PDSVKSINGPS

-86 DSVEK
+86 DSVKK
-91 IGDKAFEECTNLQSV
+91 IDGQAFEECTSLQSV
-106 RLPNDLDKIEFGCFY
+106 RLPNGLKEIKYGCFY

-129 VIPNGVQKIESNA
+129 VIPNGVQKIGADA
-142 FVGCEKLEI
+142 FAGCEKLEI
-151 YIPASV
+151 YIPTSV
-157 KKIGKYITLTD
+157 RKIGKYITLTD

-174 QKNTVAQKYAKKNKV
+174 QKNTVAYKYAKKNKV

-218 PDSSYRVEAEM
+218 PNSSYRVEAEM

-280 LKVTVRPGKPV
+280 LKVTVRPEKPV
-291 NFIVQKNTVA
+291 NFIA
-301 QKYAKKNKVAV
+301 
-312 EITGTKRTQQNYV
+312 
-325 AQKLLLKKNAVT
+325 
-337 LKPDSSYRVEAEMVP
+337 
-352 FYASKQELAYSSNK
+352 
-366 PEIAAVS
+366 
-373 DEGFVT
+373 
-379 AKKAGSA
+379 
-386 VITVKTTDGSKK
+386 
-398 KVKLKV
+398 
-404 TVRPGK
+404 
-410 PVNFIVQKKG
+410 QKKG

-452 WQQKKKTSVELKIS
+452 CQQKKKTSVELKIS

>member
-1 MPETDSVLAEC
+1 MFRQLKNIMLKGIMLFALFCILPVMAAHAADNEANPFEGKIYESDYAYFENAVAVNHVVYRYMPETDSVLAEC

-26 IEKSVLGK
+26 IEKNVLGK
-34 PVTRIGGYF
+34 PVTEIGGYF

-48 MDAKI
+48 MDAII

-62 PDSVKIITGSA
+62 PDSVKSINGPS

-86 DSVEK
+86 DSVKK
-91 IGDKAFEECTNLQSV
+91 IDGQAFEECTSLQSV
-106 RLPNDLDKIEFGCFY
+106 RLPNGLKEIKYGCFY

-129 VIPNGVQKIESNA
+129 VIPNGVQKIGADA
-142 FVGCEKLEI
+142 FAGCEKLEI
-151 YIPASV
+151 YIPTSV
-157 KKIGKYITLTD
+157 RKIGKYITLTD

-174 QKNTVAQKYAKKNKV
+174 QKNTVAYKYAKKNKV

-218 PDSSYRVEAEM
+218 PNSSYRVEAEM

-268 VKTTDGSKKKVK
+268 VKTTDGSKKKVR
-280 LKVTVRPGKPV
+280 LKVTVRPEKPV
-291 NFIVQKNTVA
+291 NFIA
-301 QKYAKKNKVAV
+301 
-312 EITGTKRTQQNYV
+312 
-325 AQKLLLKKNAVT
+325 
-337 LKPDSSYRVEAEMVP
+337 
-352 FYASKQELAYSSNK
+352 
-366 PEIAAVS
+366 
-373 DEGFVT
+373 
-379 AKKAGSA
+379 
-386 VITVKTTDGSKK
+386 
-398 KVKLKV
+398 
-404 TVRPGK
+404 
-410 PVNFIVQKKG
+410 QKKG

-452 WQQKKKTSVELKIS
+452 CQQKKKTSVELKIS

>member
-1 MPETDSVLAEC
+1 MFRQFKNIMLKGIMLFALFCILPIMAANAADNEANPFEGKIYESDYAYFENAVAVNHVVYRYMPETDSVLAEC

-26 IEKSVLGK
+26 IEKNVLGK
-34 PVTRIGGYF
+34 PVTEIGGYF

-62 PDSVKIITGSA
+62 PDSVKSINGPS

-86 DSVEK
+86 DSVKK
-91 IGDKAFEECTNLQSV
+91 IDGQAFEECTSLQSV
-106 RLPNDLDKIEFGCFY
+106 RLPNGLKEIKYGCFY

-129 VIPNGVQKIESNA
+129 VIPNGVQKIGADA
-142 FVGCEKLEI
+142 FAGCDKLEI
-151 YIPASV
+151 YIPTSV
-157 KKIGKYITLTD
+157 RKIGKYITLTD

-174 QKNTVAQKYAKKNKV
+174 QKNTVAYKYAKKNKV

-218 PDSSYRVEAEM
+218 PNSSYRVEAEM

-239 AYSSNKPEIAAVSDE
+239 TYSSNKPEIVAVSDE

-280 LKVTVRPGKPV
+280 LKVTVRPEKPV
-291 NFIVQKNTVA
+291 NFIA
-301 QKYAKKNKVAV
+301 
-312 EITGTKRTQQNYV
+312 
-325 AQKLLLKKNAVT
+325 
-337 LKPDSSYRVEAEMVP
+337 
-352 FYASKQELAYSSNK
+352 
-366 PEIAAVS
+366 
-373 DEGFVT
+373 
-379 AKKAGSA
+379 
-386 VITVKTTDGSKK
+386 
-398 KVKLKV
+398 
-404 TVRPGK
+404 
-410 PVNFIVQKKG
+410 QKKG

-452 WQQKKKTSVELKIS
+452 CQQKKKTSVELKIS

>member
-1 MPETDSVLAEC
+1 MFRQFKNIMLKGIMLFALFCILPIMAANAADNEANPFEGKIYESDYAYFENAVAVNHVVYRYMPETDSVLAEC

-26 IEKSVLGK
+26 IEKNVLGK
-34 PVTRIGGYF
+34 PVTEIGGYF

-62 PDSVKIITGSA
+62 PDSVKSINGSS

-86 DSVEK
+86 DSVKK
-91 IGDKAFEECTNLQSV
+91 IDGQAFEECTSLQSV
-106 RLPNDLDKIEFGCFY
+106 RLPNGLKEIKYGCFY

-129 VIPNGVQKIESNA
+129 VIPNGVQKIGADA
-142 FVGCEKLEI
+142 FAGCEKLEI
-151 YIPASV
+151 YIPTSV
-157 KKIGKYITLTD
+157 RKIGKYITLTD

-174 QKNTVAQKYAKKNKV
+174 QKNTVAYKYAKKNKV

-218 PDSSYRVEAEM
+218 PNSSYRVEAEM

-239 AYSSNKPEIAAVSDE
+239 TYSSNKPEIVAVSDE

-280 LKVTVRPGKPV
+280 LKVTVRPEKPV
-291 NFIVQKNTVA
+291 NFIA
-301 QKYAKKNKVAV
+301 
-312 EITGTKRTQQNYV
+312 
-325 AQKLLLKKNAVT
+325 
-337 LKPDSSYRVEAEMVP
+337 
-352 FYASKQELAYSSNK
+352 
-366 PEIAAVS
+366 
-373 DEGFVT
+373 
-379 AKKAGSA
+379 
-386 VITVKTTDGSKK
+386 
-398 KVKLKV
+398 
-404 TVRPGK
+404 
-410 PVNFIVQKKG
+410 QKKG

-452 WQQKKKTSVELKIS
+452 CQQKKKTSVELKIS

>member
-1 MPETDSVLAEC
+1 MFRQFKNIMLKGIMLFALFCILPIMAANAADNEANPFEGKIYESDYAYFENAVAVNHVVYRYMPETDSVLAEC

-26 IEKSVLGK
+26 IEKNVLGK
-34 PVTRIGGYF
+34 PVTEIGGYF

-62 PDSVKIITGSA
+62 PDSVKSINGPS

-86 DSVEK
+86 DSVKK
-91 IGDKAFEECTNLQSV
+91 IDGQAFEECTSLQSV
-106 RLPNDLDKIEFGCFY
+106 RLPNGLKEIKYGCFY

-129 VIPNGVQKIESNA
+129 VIPNGVQKIGADA
-142 FVGCEKLEI
+142 FAGCEKLEI
-151 YIPASV
+151 YIPTSV
-157 KKIGKYITLTD
+157 RKIGKYITLTD

-174 QKNTVAQKYAKKNKV
+174 QKNTVAYKYAKKNKV

-218 PDSSYRVEAEM
+218 PNSSYRVEAEM

-239 AYSSNKPEIAAVSDE
+239 TYSSNKPEIVAVSDE

-280 LKVTVRPGKPV
+280 LKVTVRPEKPE
-291 NFIVQKNTVA
+291 NFIA
-301 QKYAKKNKVAV
+301 
-312 EITGTKRTQQNYV
+312 
-325 AQKLLLKKNAVT
+325 
-337 LKPDSSYRVEAEMVP
+337 
-352 FYASKQELAYSSNK
+352 
-366 PEIAAVS
+366 
-373 DEGFVT
+373 
-379 AKKAGSA
+379 
-386 VITVKTTDGSKK
+386 
-398 KVKLKV
+398 
-404 TVRPGK
+404 
-410 PVNFIVQKKG
+410 QKKG

-452 WQQKKKTSVELKIS
+452 CQQKKKTSVELKIS

>member
-1 MPETDSVLAEC
+1 MFRQFKNIMLKGIMLFALFCILPIMAANAADNEANPFEGKIYESDYAYFENAVAVNHVVYRYMPETDSVLAEC

-34 PVTRIGGYF
+34 PVTEIGGYF

-62 PDSVKIITGSA
+62 PDSVKSINGPS

-86 DSVEK
+86 DSVKK
-91 IGDKAFEECTNLQSV
+91 IDGQAFEECTSLQSV
-106 RLPNDLDKIEFGCFY
+106 RLPNGLKEIKYGCFY

-129 VIPNGVQKIESNA
+129 VIPNGVQKIGADA
-142 FVGCEKLEI
+142 FAGCEKLEI
-151 YIPASV
+151 YIPTSV
-157 KKIGKYITLTD
+157 RKIGKYITLTD

-174 QKNTVAQKYAKKNKV
+174 QKNTVAYKYAKKNKV

-218 PDSSYRVEAEM
+218 PNSSYRVEAEM

-268 VKTTDGSKKKVK
+268 VKTTDGSKKKVR
-280 LKVTVRPGKPV
+280 LKVTVRPEKPV
-291 NFIVQKNTVA
+291 NFIA
-301 QKYAKKNKVAV
+301 
-312 EITGTKRTQQNYV
+312 
-325 AQKLLLKKNAVT
+325 
-337 LKPDSSYRVEAEMVP
+337 
-352 FYASKQELAYSSNK
+352 
-366 PEIAAVS
+366 
-373 DEGFVT
+373 
-379 AKKAGSA
+379 
-386 VITVKTTDGSKK
+386 
-398 KVKLKV
+398 
-404 TVRPGK
+404 
-410 PVNFIVQKKG
+410 QKKG

>member
-1 MPETDSVLAEC
+1 MFRQFKNIMLKGIMLFALFCILPIMAANAADNEANPFEGKIYESDYAYFENAVAVNHVVYRYMPETDSVLAEC

-26 IEKSVLGK
+26 IEKNVLGK
-34 PVTRIGGYF
+34 PVTEIGGYF

-62 PDSVKIITGSA
+62 PDSVKSINGPS

-86 DSVEK
+86 DSVKK
-91 IGDKAFEECTNLQSV
+91 IDGQAFEECTSLQSV
-106 RLPNDLDKIEFGCFY
+106 RLPNGLKEIKYGCFY

-129 VIPNGVQKIESNA
+129 VIPNGVQKIGADA
-142 FVGCEKLEI
+142 FAGCEKLEI
-151 YIPASV
+151 YIPTSV
-157 KKIGKYITLTD
+157 RKIGKYITLTD

-174 QKNTVAQKYAKKNKV
+174 QKNTVAYKYAKKNKV

-218 PDSSYRVEAEM
+218 PNSSYRVEAEM

-239 AYSSNKPEIAAVSDE
+239 TYSSNKPEIVAVSDE

-280 LKVTVRPGKPV
+280 LKVTVRPEKPV
-291 NFIVQKNTVA
+291 NFIA
-301 QKYAKKNKVAV
+301 
-312 EITGTKRTQQNYV
+312 
-325 AQKLLLKKNAVT
+325 
-337 LKPDSSYRVEAEMVP
+337 
-352 FYASKQELAYSSNK
+352 
-366 PEIAAVS
+366 
-373 DEGFVT
+373 
-379 AKKAGSA
+379 
-386 VITVKTTDGSKK
+386 
-398 KVKLKV
+398 
-404 TVRPGK
+404 
-410 PVNFIVQKKG
+410 QKKG

-452 WQQKKKTSVELKIS
+452 CQQKKKTSVELKIS